1 MFTGIIEAVGRIARI
16 EGKGGDWRLTIN
28 SGKLDLGDV
37 KLGDSIAVSG
47 VCLTVTTLLND
58 GFTADVSNETLAR
71 TAFRQLKVGH
81 RVNLEKALT
90 LSTRLGGHLV
100 SGHVD
105 GVGEV
110 ISHSEDGRSI
120 RLTVRAPA
128 ELSRYIAEKGSICV
142 NGVSLTVNSVNVDC
156 FGLNVIPHT
165 AEETTVDEWR
175 MGTVLNLEVDLI
187 ARYVE
192 RLQSGSKQT
201 EGITLGFLAQHGFL
215 KHS

>member
-16 EGKGGDWRLTIN
+16 EGKGGDWRLTIS

-37 KLGDSIAVSG
+37 KLGDSVAVSG
-47 VCLTVTTLLND
+47 VCLTVTSLLSE

-71 TAFRQLKVGH
+71 TAFRQMKVGH

-105 GVGEV
+105 GVGEI
-110 ISHSEDGRSI
+110 ISRSEDGRSI
-120 RLTVRAPA
+120 RLNVKAPA

-142 NGVSLTVNSVNVDC
+142 NGVSLTVNSVNGDC

-165 AEETTVDEWR
+165 ADETTVDEWR
-175 MGTVLNLEVDLI
+175 TGTPLNLEVDLI

-192 RLQSGSKQT
+192 RLQSGGKQA
-201 EGITLGFLAQHGFL
+201 EGITLGFLAQHGFV
-215 KHS
+215 K

>member
-1 MFTGIIEAVGRIARI
+1 MFTGIIESVGQLARI
-16 EGKGGDWRLTIN
+16 ENKGGDWQLTIN

-47 VCLTVTTLLND
+47 VCLTVTTLLGN

-71 TAFRQLKVGH
+71 TAFRKLKVGH

-105 GVGEV
+105 GVGE
-110 ISHSEDGRSI
+110 IIARAEDGRSI
-120 RLTVRAPA
+120 RFNVHAPA

-142 NGVSLTVNSVNVDC
+142 NGVSLTVNSVNGDC

-175 MGTVLNLEVDLI
+175 TGTPVNLEVDLI

-192 RLQSGSKQT
+192 RLQSGAKQS
-201 EGITLGFLAQHGFL
+201 EGITLGFLAQHGFM
-215 KHS
+215 KK

>member
-1 MFTGIIEAVGRIARI
+1 MFTGIIEAVGQIARI
-16 EGKGGDWRLTIN
+16 DSKGGDWRVAVR
-28 SGKLDLGDV
+28 SGKLDLADV

-47 VCLTVTTLLND
+47 VCLTVTSLQSD
-58 GFTADVSNETLAR
+58 GFTADVSNETLSR
-71 TAFRQLKVGH
+71 SAFRHLKIGH

-90 LSTRLGGHLV
+90 LATRLGGHLV

-105 GVGEV
+105 GTGEV
-110 ISHSEDGRSI
+110 LSRTEDGRSI
-120 RLTVRAPA
+120 RLTLRAPT

-142 NGVSLTVNSVNVDC
+142 NGVSLTVNSVSGDC

-165 AEETTVDEWR
+165 ATETTVDEWR
-175 MGTVLNLEVDLI
+175 SGTLVNLEVDLI

-192 RLQSGSKQT
+192 RLQSGGEKN

-215 KHS
+215 RK